1 MKAFIDT
8 NIFIY
13 AQDENDNEK
22 AHKARELLIKT
33 VKTKIGFIST
43 QVIQEFCN
51 VALKKS
57 DLPLKPSDITEVL
70 EELLLPMLAHVP
82 SERFYKEVLKLY
94 ERYSLSYYDAMI
106 VQAAIDLNCDL
117 LYSEDMHNGAHY
129 DGVTVVNPFIES

>member
-13 AQDENDNEK
+13 AQAENDNEK
-22 AHKARELLIKT
+22 AQKARQLLTKT
-33 VKTKIGFIST
+33 VKTHTGFIST

-57 DLPLKPSDITEVL
+57 DLPLKSSDIAEIL

-82 SERFYKEVLKLY
+82 SVSFYKEVLKLY

-106 VQAAIDLNCDL
+106 VQAAIVLNCDL
-117 LYSEDMHNGAHY
+117 LYSEDMQNG
-129 DGVTVVNPFIES
+129 